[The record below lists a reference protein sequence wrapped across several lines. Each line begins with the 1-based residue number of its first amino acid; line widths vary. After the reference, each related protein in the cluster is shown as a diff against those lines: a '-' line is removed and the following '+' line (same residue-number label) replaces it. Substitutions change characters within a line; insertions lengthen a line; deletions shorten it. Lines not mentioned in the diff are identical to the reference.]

1 MPGIFRLLQLIA
13 RSVAATALVVSATGC
28 GTYVPP
34 LQEYLEAAPANSDF
48 SAGGAFEFAIKSK
61 VYCDIVEAVVTAR
74 NSGVLPTGWAV
85 QTTLDLQVDEA
96 GSLNPGATYLS
107 STTFTIGA
115 GAVLSSQA
123 TRESK
128 FGNYWELDKL
138 KGADSSPCS
147 NSTPRASSFLLS
159 ELGISE
165 WLENALKS
173 RDYLPS
179 SGGNKKDPFFKQ
191 DFLSYHVKFVVT
203 SSGTVTPAWK
213 LVRVTTGNG
222 GLPLV
227 GAGRVRTHDL
237 LLTFGPTF
245 SAKGPN
251 LAISSHAAQDFGN
264 AVSNSRRP
272 MLPQ

>member
-1 MPGIFRLLQLIA
+1 MIA
-13 RSVAATALVVSATGC
+13 VVATAAGC

-34 LQEYLEAAPANSDF
+34 LQEYGETASANADF

-61 VYCDIVEAVVTAR
+61 VYCDVVEAVVTSR
-74 NSGVLPTGWAV
+74 NAGVLPAGWAV
-85 QTTLDLQVDEA
+85 QTTLDLQVDES
-96 GSLNPGATYLS
+96 GSLNPGATYIS
-107 STTFTIGA
+107 SPTFTIGA

-128 FGNYWELDKL
+128 FGGYWELDKL
-138 KGADSSPCS
+138 KGAGSSPCFNS
-147 NSTPRASSFLLS
+147 NPQASSFLLS
-159 ELGISE
+159 ELGISD
-165 WLENALKS
+165 WLKDGLKS
-173 RDYLPS
+173 LHYLPS
-179 SGGNKKDPFFKQ
+179 SGGNKKDPFYKQ
-191 DFLSYHVKFVVT
+191 DFLSYHVKFIVT
-203 SSGTVTPAWK
+203 SNGSVTPAWK

-245 SAKGPN
+245 DAKTPN

-264 AVSNSRRP
+264 AVSNGRRP
-272 MLPQ
+272 LLPQ